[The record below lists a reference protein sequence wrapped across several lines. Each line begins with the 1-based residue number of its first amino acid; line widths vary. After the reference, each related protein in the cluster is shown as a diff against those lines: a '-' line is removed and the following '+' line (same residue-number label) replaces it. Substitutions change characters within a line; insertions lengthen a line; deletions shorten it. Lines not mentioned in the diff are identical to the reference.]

1 MSSTADPR
9 RKRPQRR
16 LPRNGGWPLLVIVAL
31 AVGLRLLAWRNA
43 VQMTNDGVDFLWQA
57 RHLLD
62 GDVRLGLAHPYHPLF
77 ALMTAGVARLTGD
90 VLSAALAVSITA
102 GVLIV
107 MGVHALSRLA
117 LPNRPDIAW
126 AAALMAALHERT
138 LLLTSDIT
146 SDGLFLGLFLL
157 ALAMLFDAEQSRRFR
172 WRMAAAG
179 ALAGMAYLT
188 RPEGVFLLGVAAL
201 WLLLGVLRRSA
212 RRGQPLPRPAAYL
225 GGLVLFLAGMLVM
238 AGPYLLAMHELSGTW
253 GLSLKPSMAAAGLG
267 SAPAWAAPADAPIA
281 SPRVGIGADDAE
293 DGEPGVPAT
302 GAAAPPPV
310 APERDLRERILAVRD
325 GVVLSVSEL
334 YRGMRLDVL
343 VLAGLGLPIFLRRR
357 RGLLAVMLALMAAWV
372 VVGTLQFATS
382 GYLARRH
389 MLAPALLA
397 LPLAG
402 GGLVWLWGARRAAGP
417 LRLAGRG
424 LVVLLL
430 VAAAASGAR
439 TRHTN
444 HLPRVQALQ
453 WASAHSEA
461 DERIGV
467 RRRKDG
473 HDAARDT
480 LLVWLPC
487 QEAEL
492 LAAMERYDVR
502 LLVLDLEDIEAHA
515 PHWLDGALFE
525 ERVRFGTGADTVVV
539 LERGSPS
546 S

>member
-1 MSSTADPR
+1 MSTTADPR

-16 LPRNGGWPLLVIVAL
+16 RPRNGGWPLLVIVAL

-57 RHLLD
+57 RQLLE
-62 GDVRLGLAHPYHPLF
+62 GDVRLGLAHPYHPCF
-77 ALMTAGVARLTGD
+77 AMLTAGVARLTGD
-90 VLSAALAVSITA
+90 VLSSALAVSITA

-126 AAALMAALHERT
+126 GAALMAALHERT
-138 LLLTSDIT
+138 LLLTSDVT

-157 ALAMLFDAEQSRRFR
+157 SLAMLFDAEQSRRFR
-172 WRMAAAG
+172 WRMALAG

-188 RPEGVFLLGVAAL
+188 RPEGVFLAGVAAL
-201 WLLLGVLRRSA
+201 WFLLGVVRRSA

-225 GGLVLFLAGMLVM
+225 GGLLLFLAGMLVM

-267 SAPAWAAPADAPIA
+267 SAPAWAAPAEAPIA
-281 SPRVGIGADDAE
+281 SPRVGAPGDDE
-293 DGEPGVPAT
+293 EEGE
-302 GAAAPPPV
+302 AAAGAPV
-310 APERDLRERILAVRD
+310 SQAPSEADARSRILAVRD
-325 GVVLSVSEL
+325 GVLRSVSEL

-343 VLAGLGLPIFLRRR
+343 VLAVLGLPTFLRRR
-357 RGLLAVMLALMAAWV
+357 PGLLAVVLALMAAWV

-417 LRLAGRG
+417 LRHAGRG

-439 TRHTN
+439 MRHTN
-444 HLPRVQALQ
+444 HLPRVQALH
-453 WASAHSEA
+453 WASAHTEI

-480 LLVWLPC
+480 LLIWLPC
-487 QEAEL
+487 RDAEL

-525 ERVRFGTGADTVVV
+525 ERVRFGTGSDTVVV
-539 LERGSPS
+539 LERESPS